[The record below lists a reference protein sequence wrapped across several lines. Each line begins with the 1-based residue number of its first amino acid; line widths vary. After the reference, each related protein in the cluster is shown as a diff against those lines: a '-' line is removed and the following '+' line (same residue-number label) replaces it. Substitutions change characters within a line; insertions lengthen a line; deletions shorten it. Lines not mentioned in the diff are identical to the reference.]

1 MEQGLFFP
9 SKNGDRK
16 YKASDFTGY
25 FSHLFSNGVFSNNS
39 ENLQVLASKTN
50 GLAVVVRGGYGH
62 QINPIYNWF
71 PSVPLDHNKKHQ
83 VEAIQGLDLELSVGY
98 SF

>member
-39 ENLQVLASKTN
+39 ENL
-50 GLAVVVRGGYGH
+50 
-62 QINPIYNWF
+62 
-71 PSVPLDHNKKHQ
+71 
-83 VEAIQGLDLELSVGY
+83 
-98 SF
+98 

>member
-50 GLAVVVRGGYGH
+50 GLAVVVAVSIHISEPTTLGM
-62 QINPIYNWF
+62 N
-71 PSVPLDHNKKHQ
+71 
-83 VEAIQGLDLELSVGY
+83 
-98 SF
+98 